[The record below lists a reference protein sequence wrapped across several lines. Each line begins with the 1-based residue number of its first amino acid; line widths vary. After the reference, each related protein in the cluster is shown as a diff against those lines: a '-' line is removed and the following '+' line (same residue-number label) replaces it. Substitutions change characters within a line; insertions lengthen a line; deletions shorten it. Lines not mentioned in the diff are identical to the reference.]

1 MIKGFN
7 AEIRKKIVKEVE
19 STLLARNDNGTLRD
33 ETDFVTGAC
42 AVMRIVNMELYGA
55 SEEESMD
62 CMPPKWFVW
71 IMSGRSIV
79 EEIKKEK

>member
-1 MIKGFN
+1 MSNFN
-7 AEIRKKIVKEVE
+7 ADVKEKIIKDVE
-19 STLLARNDNGTLRD
+19 KSLIGRD
-33 ETDFVTGAC
+33 KSGALKSEVDFIMGAV
-42 AVMRIVNMELYGA
+42 AVMRIVNMELYEA